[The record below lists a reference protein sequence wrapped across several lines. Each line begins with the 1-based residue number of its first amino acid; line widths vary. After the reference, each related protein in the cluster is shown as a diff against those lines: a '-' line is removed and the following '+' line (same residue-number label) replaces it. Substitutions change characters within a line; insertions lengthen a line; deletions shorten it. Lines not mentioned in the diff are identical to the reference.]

1 MKVTRKSENDRLI
14 KSGLIIT
21 IPAAV
26 ILFSL
31 MVLDEIN
38 SQVAIS
44 AYIAILILTWIF
56 ILPFMTDFISIT
68 NYLKSLAKGN
78 KDVLSPQIDN
88 NNPDVKDMVES
99 INAIMN
105 IWSSENANL
114 KAQTMTDA
122 AILAVLPYPLMMIAR
137 DMRICGANLVAL
149 DIFGHNIKGK
159 NADKVFNDKNLLS
172 LIKQAVTGKLKQTIV
187 CKIQTKKERY
197 FHITVENLP
206 VEAKDGAVAVVAFH
220 DITSIKK
227 NEIMQ
232 ADFIA
237 NASHELKTP
246 LAVISG
252 FIETLQTSA
261 KGDVKATAE
270 FLSIMDIQAKRMS
283 RLIGDLLCLSRLEA
297 KEMVKTETID
307 IKKLVEATFKALA
320 NKAKSRNIT
329 FEMKLDDDYSP
340 IGSQDEMA
348 QVLQNL
354 VDNAIKYGAENSPIT
369 VLTRTD
375 GDNHVITVKNY
386 GNPIPS
392 EHLSRLCERFYRVD
406 SSAKAKAEGT
416 GLGLSI
422 VKSILKRHGAK
433 LWVTSSAEDGTE
445 FNIIFSPPQL

>member
-1 MKVTRKSENDRLI
+1 MKATRKSENDRLI

-31 MVLDEIN
+31 MVLDEIDP
-38 SQVAIS
+38 QIAIS
-44 AYIAILILTWIF
+44 AYGAILILTWVF

-78 KDVLSPQIDN
+78 KDVSTPQIDN
-88 NNPDVKDMVES
+88 NNSEVKDMVES

-105 IWSSENANL
+105 VWSSENASL

-122 AILAVLPYPLMMIAR
+122 AILAVLPYPLMMIDR
-137 DMRICGANLVAL
+137 DMHICGANLVAL

-159 NADKVFNDKNLLS
+159 KVDKVLNDNNLLS
-172 LIKQAVTGKLKQTIV
+172 LIGQAVNGKIKQTIE

-270 FLSIMDIQAKRMS
+270 FLGIMDIQAKRMS

-297 KEMVKTETID
+297 KEMVKTETIN
-307 IKKLVEATFKALA
+307 IKKLTEATFKALD
-320 NKAKSRNIT
+320 NKAKSKNIT
-329 FEMKLDDDYSP
+329 FDMRFEDDYSP
-340 IGSQDEMA
+340 IGSADEMA
-348 QVLQNL
+348 QVMQNL

-369 VLTRTD
+369 VSSRID
-375 GDNHVITVKNY
+375 GDNHVIAVKNY
-386 GNPIPS
+386 GNPIPA

-422 VKSILKRHGAK
+422 VKSILKRHGAR
-433 LWVTSSAEDGTE
+433 LWVTSSQEDGTV
-445 FNIIFSPPQL
+445 FNIIFSPPRL